1 MNAMDAKQA
10 LFRPMATVIIA
21 TAVILTIPLVAM
33 QFTDEVVWTAGD
45 FVFAAVLL
53 LGTGLTYVVATRGGR
68 ATVYKWAVGVALAA
82 ALGLVWVNGAVGLI
96 GDEGNPANLMY
107 GGVLAVA
114 LIGSIVARLRPRG
127 MAWAMFAAAGAQALV
142 TLIALVY
149 GLGAPV
155 TDAVELLGGNGLFMA
170 LWVWSG
176 GLFLVAGE
184 DQ

>member
-1 MNAMDAKQA
+1 MKTNDAVY
-10 LFRPMATVIIA
+10 RPMAGVVLA
-21 TAVILTIPLVAM
+21 TAVLLAVPLMAM
-33 QFTDEVVWTAGD
+33 QVTDEVAWTGGD
-45 FVFAAVLL
+45 FLFAAVML
-53 LGTGLTYVVATRGGR
+53 LGVGTTYVLATRGGR
-68 ATVYKWAVGVALAA
+68 STVFRWAVGVGLAA

-142 TLIALVY
+142 TIIALAY

-176 GLFLVAGE
+176 GLFLVAANHSS
-184 DQ
+184 